1 MYLSLLS
8 LSRCLS
14 LFLSAYASLPLS
26 LSLRLSLWTHASL
39 HLSPSLPLSLRLN
52 QQQKSELGSQ
62 VEELQKAL
70 QDLGSKTEDVS
81 GSDLSN

>member
-1 MYLSLLS
+1 MPLC
-8 LSRCLS
+8 LSR
-14 LFLSAYASLPLS
+14 
-26 LSLRLSLWTHASL
+26 
-39 HLSPSLPLSLRLN
+39 PLSLRLN

-81 GSDLSN
+81 GNTPALETPDMNPPAKRLYYSN